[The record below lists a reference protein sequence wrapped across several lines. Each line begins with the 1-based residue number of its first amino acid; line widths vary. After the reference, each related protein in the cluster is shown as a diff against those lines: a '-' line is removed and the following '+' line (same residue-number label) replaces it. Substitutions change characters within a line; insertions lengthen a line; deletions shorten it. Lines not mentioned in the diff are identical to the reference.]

1 MKLDSQTKAV
11 FDDLVSRVPA
21 DEAKQLDYS
30 FRVAE
35 RICEILK
42 EKGISQRQLAA
53 LTGKRPSEISRWVSG
68 QHNFTLSTLAKLS
81 IALQHDFIE
90 IV

>member
-1 MKLDSQTKAV
+1 MRINTQTKAM
-11 FDDLVSRVPA
+11 FEDLVSRIPA

-35 RICEILK
+35 RICEILQ
-42 EKGISQRQLAA
+42 EKGISQRQLAE

-68 QHNFTLSTLAKLS
+68 QHNFTLSTLAKLAT
-81 IALQHDFIE
+81 ALQHDFIE